1 MVTIHYCLRRKPGLS
16 LAEFTDY
23 WQGTHADLVSL
34 LAESLGIVRYVQNHA
49 VIPGIAQEMS
59 SMRGS
64 AEPFD
69 GVAAISFASAED
81 LARSNTDPA
90 AADAQRLLAE
100 DEAKFID
107 VANSVILFTAAH
119 EVIAGGAPDV
129 STVKLL

>member
-1 MVTIHYCLRRKPGLS
+1 MITIHYCLRRKAGLS
-16 LAEFTDY
+16 LAEFSEY
-23 WQGTHADLVSL
+23 WKGTHAELVLSL
-34 LAESLGIVRYVQNHA
+34 ADRLGIVRYVQNHA
-49 VIPGIAQEMS
+49 VIPEVTQEMS
-59 SMRGS
+59 RMRGS

-90 AADAQRLLAE
+90 SADAQQLLAE

-119 EVIAGGAPDV
+119 EVIA
-129 STVKLL
+129 